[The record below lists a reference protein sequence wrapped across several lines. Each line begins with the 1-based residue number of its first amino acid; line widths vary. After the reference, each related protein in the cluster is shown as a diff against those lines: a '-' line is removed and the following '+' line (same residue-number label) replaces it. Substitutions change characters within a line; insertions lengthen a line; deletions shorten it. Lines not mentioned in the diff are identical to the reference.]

1 MMGKEIGRFFTVREL
16 RKELSRF
23 AGDTLIVET
32 WLAAARA
39 TCRKASR

>member
-1 MMGKEIGRFFTVREL
+1 MGREIGRFFTVREL

-32 WLAAARA
+32 WPSAARA
-39 TCRKASR
+39 TCRKISR

>member
-1 MMGKEIGRFFTVREL
+1 MGKEIGRFLTVREL

-32 WLAAARA
+32 WFAAART
-39 TCRKASR
+39 TCRKISR

>member
-1 MMGKEIGRFFTVREL
+1 MGNVATRCLKADGL

-39 TCRKASR
+39 TCRKISR

>member
-1 MMGKEIGRFFTVREL
+1 MGKEIGRFLTVREL
-16 RKELSRF
+16 RKELSRR

-39 TCRKASR
+39 TCRKISR